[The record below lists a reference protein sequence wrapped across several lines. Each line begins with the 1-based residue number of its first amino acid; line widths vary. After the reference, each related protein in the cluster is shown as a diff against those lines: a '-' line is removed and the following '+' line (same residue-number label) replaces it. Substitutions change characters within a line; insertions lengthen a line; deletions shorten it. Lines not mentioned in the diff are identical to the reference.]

1 MLIYVDNLTLILGC
15 LFVTPRSVEL
25 TRCFLIAPLDSALS
39 LPQVCLE
46 KAQREGE
53 AIARPQC
60 RPACLGPAHLLA
72 ALPGGVPGGRGGL
85 PAPCS
90 APIACVCPEQPG
102 PRERRLCPPVRPS
115 WRDDLSPALG
125 TKRQPAM

>member
-25 TRCFLIAPLDSALS
+25 TGCFLIAPLDSALS

-60 RPACLGPAHLLA
+60 GPACLGPAACWPPSRGACQGGGAACLLP
-72 ALPGGVPGGRGGL
+72 ALPP
-85 PAPCS
+85 S
-90 APIACVCPEQPG
+90 
-102 PRERRLCPPVRPS
+102 PVF
-115 WRDDLSPALG
+115 A
-125 TKRQPAM
+125 